1 MKRYWRLS
9 RGNAQKVFAECLF
22 WSAVLDM
29 QWFILINPDLGL
41 RDELTNKLKID
52 ETVGFVWEF
61 TENSNKF
68 LVVGY
73 KKNLLKSILNSD
85 LREKAIKQPEKI
97 LNVLSNI
104 AWEHQDYNEHYL
116 LYLTFYQQ
124 ALGTMLDSICAGVI
138 TFLPKSWNSKN
149 EKLNI
154 HVKHIQKTNKLIE
167 SWLAANPNKEVL
179 EIEFIKNLWDYDFF
193 N

>member
-9 RGNAQKVFAECLF
+9 RGNAQKVFVECLF

-41 RDELTNKLKID
+41 RDELTNKLKTD

-85 LREKAIKQPEKI
+85 LREKAIRQPEKI
-97 LNVLSNI
+97 LNVLSSI
-104 AWEHQDYNEHYL
+104 AWEHQDYNKHYL

-124 ALGTMLDSICAGVI
+124 ALGTMFDSICAGVI
-138 TFLPKSWNSKN
+138 TFLPKSWSSRN

-154 HVKHIQKTNKLIE
+154 HVKHTQKTNKLIE
-167 SWLAANPNKEVL
+167 SWLVANPNKEIL